1 MDMSYDQL
9 VEIIE
14 QKKSE
19 LEQLIPGTEEH
30 KRASDE
36 YVAYLD
42 MKLKIDKLMAE
53 MQQQD
58 AERETKIIMHEKEIK
73 SKKKDTLIKVGVV
86 GGCFCASLV
95 VENLLGGARSKLG
108 DIIRNIKI
116 W

>member
-9 VEIIE
+9 LLVIE
-14 QKKSE
+14 QKKTE
-19 LEQLIPGTEEH
+19 LEGLVPGSEEH

-36 YVAYLD
+36 YVAYLE
-42 MKLKIDKLMAE
+42 MKLKFDKLVADAK
-53 MQQQD
+53 QQD
-58 AERETKIIMHEKEIK
+58 AERKTKIVMQEKEIK
-73 SKKKDTLIKVGVV
+73 SKKKETLIKVGVV
-86 GGCFCASLV
+86 GGCFGASLI